1 MMISS
6 LQTHPHSILS
16 HLNLF
21 LILIHYRRKINSY
34 HSKSLGFKIIV
45 SIVIYSFLEYFAYRN
60 HNYRITLQFP
70 HLLVKLDQELY
81 SIII

>member
-1 MMISS
+1 MMISNP
-6 LQTHPHSILS
+6 QTHHHSILS

-21 LILIHYRRKINSY
+21 FILIHYRRKINSY
-34 HSKSLGFKIIV
+34 HSKSLGFETIV
-45 SIVIYSFLEYFAYRN
+45 SIVIYSFLEYFTYCN

-70 HLLVKLDQELY
+70 HLLAKLDQELY